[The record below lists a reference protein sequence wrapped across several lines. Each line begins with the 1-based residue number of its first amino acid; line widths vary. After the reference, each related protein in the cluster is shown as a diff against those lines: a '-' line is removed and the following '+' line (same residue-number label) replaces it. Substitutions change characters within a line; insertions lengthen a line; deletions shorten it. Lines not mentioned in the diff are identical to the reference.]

1 MAAALGADP
10 AHQVVFATMNE
21 RPEWK
26 ISGVHKVVFSLPELP
41 EQEHH
46 LVRNFQETA
55 LKGEAMYK
63 ACKDLR
69 RKGFVPDIMVGHS
82 GWGTT
87 MFLRDAFPESA
98 LLCYFEWFYRS
109 TGADSDFDPD
119 DPLSE
124 AGHLNV
130 RVRNAP
136 ILLDL
141 EACHAGYTP
150 THWQRSQ
157 FPSEFRR
164 KIAVRHDGVDT
175 RYFTPAPGMRLAL
188 PTLDLSLHEEIV
200 TYATRGME
208 PYRGFPQFMRS
219 LPLLLE
225 RRPRCH
231 VVIAGD
237 DRICYGKKLPKGQ
250 TWKKRM
256 LQELDLDMER
266 VHFTG
271 SLPYKDYKRLLQASS
286 AHVYL
291 TRPFVLSWSL
301 LEAMACGCLVVAS
314 DTQPVREVIQD
325 GRNGLLTDFFDPE
338 AIADRVA
345 EALER
350 REDLAPLRRAARRTV
365 QQRFDLRALL
375 PRHLAMLHEVS
386 RRHRPGG
393 PAQTGPLFGP
403 GV

>member
-1 MAAALGADP
+1 
-10 AHQVVFATMNE
+10 
-21 RPEWK
+21 
-26 ISGVHKVVFSLPELP
+26 
-41 EQEHH
+41 
-46 LVRNFQETA
+46 
-55 LKGEAMYK
+55 
-63 ACKDLR
+63 
-69 RKGFVPDIMVGHS
+69 
-82 GWGTT
+82 
-87 MFLRDAFPESA
+87 
-98 LLCYFEWFYRS
+98 
-109 TGADSDFDPD
+109 
-119 DPLSE
+119 
-124 AGHLNV
+124 
-130 RVRNAP
+130 
-136 ILLDL
+136 
-141 EACHAGYTP
+141 
-150 THWQRSQ
+150 
-157 FPSEFRR
+157 
-164 KIAVRHDGVDT
+164 
-175 RYFTPAPGMRLAL
+175 
-188 PTLDLSLHEEIV
+188 
-200 TYATRGME
+200 
-208 PYRGFPQFMRS
+208 
-219 LPLLLE
+219 
-225 RRPRCH
+225 
-231 VVIAGD
+231 
-237 DRICYGKKLPKGQ
+237 
-250 TWKKRM
+250 
-256 LQELDLDMER
+256 MER